1 MMLRQ
6 RIFLFAFAMLGMVM
20 LITGGGLG
28 RHAAAEPV
36 YLLPGSPGAS
46 TNIGQVARDVMASR
60 LSKAGLMVREISPIM
75 KELGFALDGN
85 RAAVLAETDVL
96 QARLGSGFLIFVE
109 YDELMDPATKGLSLR
124 LAAQIY
130 TTSNGFVANWTEP
143 SRTLLLPENCSRVCL
158 ERLVLPEIEAQ
169 ADSLSSSIVQL
180 LKRPTGSS
188 DGEAVPVQIYQV
200 EMIDLD
206 SDEMLELVDLMEH
219 EFPGFVA
226 ITNSASRSPRL
237 RFDYHTTA
245 SSQKLNDW
253 LRISLQEIG
262 IAPDRDADL
271 QVMTGFITIKRYD
284 SIESRGSQGN
294 TVKFN

>member
-1 MMLRQ
+1 MLKQ
-6 RIFLFAFAMLGMVM
+6 RGFLFALVMLG
-20 LITGGGLG
+20 LIQMISGSGFH
-28 RHAAAEPV
+28 RQAMAESV
-36 YLLPGSPGAS
+36 YLLPGSPAAS

-60 LSKAGLMVREISPIM
+60 LSKSGLMVREITPIM
-75 KELGFALDGN
+75 ADLGLALDGN
-85 RAAVLAETDVL
+85 RAAVLAQADAL
-96 QARLGSGFLIFVE
+96 QARLGGGFLIFVE

-143 SRTLLLPENCSRVCL
+143 SRTILLPEQCTRICL
-158 ERLVLPEIEAQ
+158 DRLILPEIEAQ

-188 DGEAVPVQIYQV
+188 DSGAAPVQIFEV
-200 EMIDLD
+200 EIIDLD

-245 SSQKLNDW
+245 SSQKLNEW

-262 IAPDRDADL
+262 IAPDSDADL
-271 QVMTGFITIKRYD
+271 QVMTGYITIKRYD
-284 SIESRGSQGN
+284 SIESRGSEGN

>member
-1 MMLRQ
+1 MMLKQ
-6 RIFLFAFAMLGMVM
+6 RSFLFALVMLGFILTISGSGFHRQAM
-20 LITGGGLG
+20 
-28 RHAAAEPV
+28 AESV
-36 YLLPGSPGAS
+36 YLLPGSPAAS

-60 LSKAGLMVREISPIM
+60 LSKSGLMVREITPIM
-75 KELGFALDGN
+75 ADLGLALDGN
-85 RAAVLAETDVL
+85 RAAVLAQSDAL
-96 QARLGSGFLIFVE
+96 QARLGGGFLIFLE

-143 SRTLLLPENCSRVCL
+143 SRTILLPEQCTRVCL
-158 ERLVLPEIEAQ
+158 DRLILPEIEAQ

-188 DGEAVPVQIYQV
+188 DNGAAPVQIFEV
-200 EMIDLD
+200 EIIDLD

-262 IAPDRDADL
+262 IAPDSDADL
-271 QVMTGFITIKRYD
+271 QVMTGYITIKRYD
-284 SIESRGSQGN
+284 SIESRGSEGN

>member
-1 MMLRQ
+1 MMLKQ
-6 RIFLFAFAMLGMVM
+6 RSFLFALVMLGFILTISGSGFHRQAM
-20 LITGGGLG
+20 
-28 RHAAAEPV
+28 AESV
-36 YLLPGSPGAS
+36 YLLPGSPAAS

-60 LSKAGLMVREISPIM
+60 LSKSGLMVREITPIM
-75 KELGFALDGN
+75 ADLGLALDGN
-85 RAAVLAETDVL
+85 RAAVLAQSDAL
-96 QARLGSGFLIFVE
+96 QARLGGGFLIFLE

-143 SRTLLLPENCSRVCL
+143 SRTILLPEQCTRVCL
-158 ERLVLPEIEAQ
+158 DRLILPEIEAQ

-188 DGEAVPVQIYQV
+188 DNGAAPVQIFEV
-200 EMIDLD
+200 EIIDLD

-245 SSQKLNDW
+245 SSQKLNEW

-262 IAPDRDADL
+262 IAPDSDADL
-271 QVMTGFITIKRYD
+271 QVMTGYITIKRYD
-284 SIESRGSQGN
+284 SIESRGSEGN